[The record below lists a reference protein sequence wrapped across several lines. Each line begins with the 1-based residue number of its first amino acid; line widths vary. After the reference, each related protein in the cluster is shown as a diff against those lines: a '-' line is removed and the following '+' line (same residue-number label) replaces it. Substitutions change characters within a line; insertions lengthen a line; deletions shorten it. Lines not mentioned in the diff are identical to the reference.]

1 MKHYFCCAYRTI
13 LCLFLGYP
21 LSICCWLQTEKST
34 SKWNGGGVIWEDFV
48 VSSNENWEEPNNN
61 GVSHFSAIFT
71 HTHFCPSQILLQSF
85 LNTLTVAKAVS
96 YWSKNCFYC
105 VTPMSMWLSLICSVF
120 PSSFLGIVAS
130 SRWEGSKWI
139 GKLTLTN
146 HLNFPK
152 FVEFEGNLFT
162 LFDGVNGVKFHAI
175 LFFRKFFQLTSYNS
189 LILVNMPN
197 SNRIHSL

>member
-21 LSICCWLQTEKST
+21 LSICCWLQTQKST

-48 VSSNENWEEPNNN
+48 VSSNENWEAPNNN
-61 GVSHFSAIFT
+61 GVSHFFAIFT
-71 HTHFCPSQILLQSF
+71 HTHIFVLPKLLLQSF

-130 SRWEGSKWI
+130 SRWEASELVNWLSQIIWI
-139 GKLTLTN
+139 SQNLWNLRGISSLCLMGWMES
-146 HLNFPK
+146 NFTRFFS
-152 FVEFEGNLFT
+152 FVN
-162 LFDGVNGVKFHAI
+162 
-175 LFFRKFFQLTSYNS
+175 FFNS
-189 LILVNMPN
+189 LLTIL
-197 SNRIHSL
+197 SY